1 MLTMPLWYN
10 SFYVFEDNLLIKV
23 NIMLVLVHFTQFSM
37 LQVCLMSFFH
47 PLHHLIVKNNMKFS
61 IMRRCKSCSA
71 RPFPLLAI
79 PAPPRDGSLLALPL
93 HTALVYTRH
102 HRHHHHI
109 HHGSWAENTIF
120 ISESCTNIG
129 SGDSLGIGPK
139 TSLSCQKLPIL
150 WEAGC
155 FLTPYHPSGWQELA
169 AIRRHFCA

>member
-1 MLTMPLWYN
+1 MPLWYD
-10 SFYVFEDNLLIKV
+10 SFYVFEDQIKV
-23 NIMLVLVHFTQFSM
+23 TCLSVQISCWFLWTFHFSQFSM
-37 LQVCLMSFFH
+37 LQVCLISFFH
-47 PLHHLIVKNNMKFS
+47 PLHHLIVKSNMKFS

-102 HRHHHHI
+102 HHHHHI

-129 SGDSLGIGPK
+129 SGDSFGIGPK
-139 TSLSCQKLPIL
+139 TSLSCQ
-150 WEAGC
+150 
-155 FLTPYHPSGWQELA
+155 
-169 AIRRHFCA
+169 